1 MIIYGALKACTNAY
15 YGGTGTTVG
24 TVNGKLTLGL
34 IRKIVMNLQANHAES
49 VTTMLKASP
58 YYGTDA
64 VEEGYLVYCHTDL
77 APDIRDLPGFE
88 PTVKYASGTPMPRE
102 IGKCEMFRFILS
114 PDLPSIQNG
123 GAAIGATNLSSTSGS
138 NLDVYPFIVLAADA
152 FSQIAVRGLSSLD
165 PTFLPPG
172 QKSKSDPHGQRGY
185 AGTIWWKAVMIE
197 NNGWMAAGYVGSK
210 NLPA

>member
-1 MIIYGALKACTNAY
+1 MSGVFKAVGKVFKGVVKVIKKVALPALAIGAI
-15 YGGTGTTVG
+15 V
-24 TVNGKLTLGL
+24 LT
-34 IRKIVMNLQANHAES
+34 
-49 VTTMLKASP
+49 
-58 YYGTDA
+58 
-64 VEEGYLVYCHTDL
+64 
-77 APDIRDLPGFE
+77 
-88 PTVKYASGTPMPRE
+88 
-102 IGKCEMFRFILS
+102 
-114 PDLPSIQNG
+114 G